1 MIVNES
7 LRIGGA
13 ITLWNLSEFS
23 DQQEL
28 ERGLT
33 NLGLEK
39 FAPARRPPVAA
50 LREAMQE
57 VVGGPRIL
65 IRPLDDKNGW
75 CAVKED
81 RGKHINQYDHV
92 LTARIDD
99 ALRISFSPFDERAQK
114 VVDRFNQ
121 HAGYLHA
128 ADVSRALV
136 EILDSMVATS
146 LRPRGAVY
154 WLPQYRVNE
163 WDRVAKV
170 VEDASV
176 GRLSA
181 VYLLRNI
188 MDGDACRAVMDSVIA
203 EVKTKADGI
212 DREVREGNLG
222 VRGLEHRQAI
232 AQELRKKVS
241 EYEDLLGVELLR
253 LHEIVDQTETAACR
267 AAVLASAA
275 ARTQAKAG

>member
-23 DQQEL
+23 DQRDL
-28 ERGLT
+28 EDGLAR
-33 NLGLEK
+33 LGLEK

-81 RGKHINQYDHV
+81 RGKHVNQYEHV
-92 LTARIDD
+92 MTARIDD
-99 ALRISFSPFDERAQK
+99 TLQISFSPFDDQALK
-114 VVDRFNQ
+114 VVDCFNE

-154 WLPQYRVNE
+154 WLPDYRVSE
-163 WDRVAKV
+163 WNRVAQV

-203 EVKTKADGI
+203 EVKTAAEGI
-212 DREVREGNLG
+212 DREIREGKLG
-222 VRGLEHRQAI
+222 VRGLEHRETM

-241 EYEDLLGVELLR
+241 EYEDLLGVELVR

-275 ARTQAKAG
+275 SRTHAQAG

>member
-28 ERGLT
+28 ELGLT
-33 NLGLEK
+33 RLGLEK

-50 LREAMQE
+50 LREAMQQ

-81 RGKHINQYDHV
+81 RGKHVNQYEHV

-114 VVDRFNQ
+114 IVDCFNQ

-136 EILDSMVATS
+136 DILDSMVATS

-154 WLPQYRVNE
+154 WIPEYRINE
-163 WDRVAKV
+163 WSRVARA
-170 VEDASV
+170 VEEASV

-181 VYLLRNI
+181 VYLLRNVL
-188 MDGDACRAVMDSVIA
+188 DADACRAVMDSVIA
-203 EVKTKADGI
+203 EVQAAAENI
-212 DREVREGNLG
+212 DWEIREGKLG
-222 VRGLEHRQAI
+222 IRGLEHRETM
-232 AQELRKKVS
+232 AQELRKKVN
-241 EYEDLLGVELLR
+241 EYEELLGVELGR
-253 LHEIVDQTETAACR
+253 LHEVVDQTETAACR

-275 ARTQAKAG
+275 VRSHARAG

>member
-23 DQQEL
+23 DQQDL
-28 ERGLT
+28 EEGLT
-33 NLGLEK
+33 DLGLEK

-81 RGKHINQYDHV
+81 RGKHVNQYEHV

-99 ALRISFSPFDERAQK
+99 TLQISFSPFDDRAQK
-114 VVDRFNQ
+114 VVDCFNE
-121 HAGYLHA
+121 HVGYLHA

-136 EILDSMVATS
+136 EILDSMVANS

-154 WLPQYRVNE
+154 WLPEYRVNE
-163 WDRVAKV
+163 WGRVAKV

-176 GRLSA
+176 SRLSA

-203 EVKTKADGI
+203 EVKTAVESI
-212 DREVREGNLG
+212 DREIREGKLG
-222 VRGLEHRQAI
+222 VRGLEHRETM
-232 AQELRKKVS
+232 AQDLRKKVS
-241 EYEDLLGVELLR
+241 EYEDLLGVELGR

-275 ARTQAKAG
+275 ARTHAKAG